1 MREAMIHNERFA
13 RRVPDVGKAGVIM
26 KMKMIK
32 VTVGCLMKEDWQ
44 WREGRKGLEENEV
57 AVKKGGRPMQIE
69 TVEWKK
75 EGKDK
80 W

>member
-1 MREAMIHNERFA
+1 
-13 RRVPDVGKAGVIM
+13 
-26 KMKMIK
+26 
-32 VTVGCLMKEDWQ
+32 MKEDWQ